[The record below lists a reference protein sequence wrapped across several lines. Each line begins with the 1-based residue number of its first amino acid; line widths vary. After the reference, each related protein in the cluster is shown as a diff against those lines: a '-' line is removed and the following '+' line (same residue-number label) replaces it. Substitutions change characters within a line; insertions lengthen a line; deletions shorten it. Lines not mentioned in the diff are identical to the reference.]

1 MHSHKR
7 AVARRWRQ
15 VLAIG
20 VAIAL
25 EGLGPRST
33 ARAQPPSP
41 RVALVRL
48 MTAPHLRTAWFTP
61 AFLVQVS
68 VAQLEQGRAAVE
80 QALGPFADVRPQPG
94 GSYLLV
100 FRAGVV
106 RTQVALDGQGRIGA
120 LGFGSP
126 KPDVNRVDVGGYRL
140 YLQCIG
146 AGSPTVVLEAG
157 LGSPSE
163 VWGLVQPGVARFTRV
178 CAYDRAGVGGS
189 DAGPRPRTSGTIVAA
204 LHTLLRRAGVGGSD
218 AGPRPRTS
226 GTIVA
231 ALHTLLRRAG
241 VGGPYVL
248 VGHSIGGFHARLYAH
263 RYPREV
269 AGMVLVD
276 ASHPDQLARELAA
289 LPPYRTGESA
299 ALAAV
304 RADLA
309 DVRPDPQE
317 GFAWA
322 PSAAQVRAS
331 GTLGALP
338 LMVLTRGRSPLPP
351 PFPARTAA
359 RLEGVWRALQ
369 DELTHLSAH
378 SVHVRGTASGHFI
391 QEDQPALVIAAI
403 RQVVDAARRHA
414 ALSPC
419 APTFPALGGACIR

>member
-61 AFLVQVS
+61 AFLGQVS

-178 CAYDRAGVGGS
+178 CAYD
-189 DAGPRPRTSGTIVAA
+189 
-204 LHTLLRRAGVGGSD
+204 RAGVGGSD

>member
-61 AFLVQVS
+61 AFLGQVS

-163 VWGLVQPGVARFTRV
+163 VWGPVQPGVARFTRV
-178 CAYDRAGVGGS
+178 CAYDRSGVGGS

-204 LHTLLRRAGVGGSD
+204 LHTLLR
-218 AGPRPRTS
+218 
-226 GTIVA
+226 
-231 ALHTLLRRAG
+231 HAG

-304 RADLA
+304 RADLT

-419 APTFPALGGACIR
+419 APTFPARGGACIR

>member
-68 VAQLEQGRAAVE
+68 VAQLEQGRATVE

-178 CAYDRAGVGGS
+178 CAYD
-189 DAGPRPRTSGTIVAA
+189 
-204 LHTLLRRAGVGGSD
+204 RAGVGGSD

>member
-1 MHSHKR
+1 
-7 AVARRWRQ
+7 
-15 VLAIG
+15 
-20 VAIAL
+20 
-25 EGLGPRST
+25 
-33 ARAQPPSP
+33 
-41 RVALVRL
+41 

-61 AFLVQVS
+61 AFLGQVS

-178 CAYDRAGVGGS
+178 CAYD
-189 DAGPRPRTSGTIVAA
+189 
-204 LHTLLRRAGVGGSD
+204 RAGVGGSD

>member
-204 LHTLLRRAGVGGSD
+204 LHTLLRRAGVGG
-218 AGPRPRTS
+218 
-226 GTIVA
+226 
-231 ALHTLLRRAG
+231 
-241 VGGPYVL
+241 PYVL

-403 RQVVDAARRHA
+403 RQVVDAARCHA

>member
-1 MHSHKR
+1 
-7 AVARRWRQ
+7 
-15 VLAIG
+15 
-20 VAIAL
+20 
-25 EGLGPRST
+25 
-33 ARAQPPSP
+33 
-41 RVALVRL
+41 

-61 AFLVQVS
+61 AFIGQVS
-68 VAQLEQGRAAVE
+68 VAQLEQARAAVE

-204 LHTLLRRAGVGGSD
+204 LHTLLRRAGVGG
-218 AGPRPRTS
+218 
-226 GTIVA
+226 
-231 ALHTLLRRAG
+231 
-241 VGGPYVL
+241 PYVL

-322 PSAAQVRAS
+322 PTERGAGARERYARRPAPDGADTRSVALAAAFPGADG
-331 GTLGALP
+331 GTPGGG
-338 LMVLTRGRSPLPP
+338 V
-351 PFPARTAA
+351 AR
-359 RLEGVWRALQ
+359 
-369 DELTHLSAH
+369 
-378 SVHVRGTASGHFI
+378 
-391 QEDQPALVIAAI
+391 
-403 RQVVDAARRHA
+403 AARRAHA
-414 ALSPC
+414 SLRAQRPC
-419 APTFPALGGACIR
+419 AGHGQRPLHPGGPAGARHRGHPAGGRCRAAPRGAVPLRADVPGARRRLYPVRPPRVGRRNKAMRRPMALH

>member
-48 MTAPHLRTAWFTP
+48 MTAPHLQTAWFTP

-178 CAYDRAGVGGS
+178 CAYD
-189 DAGPRPRTSGTIVAA
+189 
-204 LHTLLRRAGVGGSD
+204 RAGVGGSD

>member
-178 CAYDRAGVGGS
+178 CAYD
-189 DAGPRPRTSGTIVAA
+189 
-204 LHTLLRRAGVGGSD
+204 RAGVGGSD